1 MFGLPFAFA
10 LPAVLFGLIALPVI
24 WWLLRLTPPKPD
36 TEVFPPLRILQKLVK
51 REETPAKS
59 PWWLTLLRLMLAA
72 LVIFALARP
81 LLNPQTEI
89 ALEDGPLLIMIDN
102 SWASAS
108 DWPARQRTGTALIET
123 ANERGIPVAI
133 SPSVSA
139 PNATINLVDATTAAA
154 SFATLEPIAATP
166 DRSQALGRLNE
177 LAIGSENATLA
188 ILSDGL
194 AQIDQDRALDLALEA
209 SAGTITKTLLFNG
222 DISSLA
228 SISAAQNRTD
238 ALEATVIRAENS
250 QLADE
255 INVNAIDE
263 KGRLLG
269 TASAFFEDGA
279 SEAIASFNV
288 PFELRNDMA
297 NLRVEN
303 QANAAGTFLLD
314 ENNRRR
320 RFALFSGLAG
330 DEAQPLLSPL
340 YYIARAVEPYADIVR
355 PRTGDLSVDV
365 PEILEQGP
373 AVIVMADIGVL
384 PNVVEDQV
392 ENWIEA
398 GGTLVRFAGPRLAAS
413 AQDDPFLPVSLRSGE
428 RDLGGAL
435 TWSEPQ
441 VVAPFAA
448 DSPFAELDAPRDVTV
463 NRQLLANPNA
473 ELAEKTWASLQDGT
487 PLVTGER
494 RGKGTIVL
502 FHVTA
507 EATWSNLPISG
518 SFVDMLRRIADISA
532 NTGAGDS
539 AAQSA
544 NGETLGPLRTLRSDG
559 ELINPPAFVK
569 PRETGSETATTFE
582 NPAGLY
588 GTQDAF
594 SALNILKQDAVL
606 APFELPQTSA
616 PVEELPYAVAEQNDL
631 SGWLFAFAFLLL
643 VIDTLA
649 MLWINGRFKRSYKT
663 AGATAILLIA
673 IAATGVAPQRA
684 DAQDAKPGDEQLIE
698 NLDATRIG
706 YVLTGS
712 QQTDRISKAGISGIS
727 RYLASRT
734 AFEPSDPVG
743 LDIETDALAIY
754 PLIYFPID
762 ASADMPSDTAIARL
776 DAYMQGGGT
785 ILFDTRDQIGG
796 SFNAGQSP
804 ENQRLRA
811 IMRNLN
817 VPPLEPVPDD
827 HVLTKSFYILDSFP
841 GVYDGSP
848 LWVQTSV
855 VEEGIDR
862 PVRQGD
868 GVSPVLITGNDLA
881 GAWALDETGK
891 PLLPI
896 ASGNPLQRIYA
907 FRTGVNI
914 MMYMLTGNYKADQV
928 HIPALLERLG
938 Q

>member
-1 MFGLPFAFA
+1 MLGLPFAFA
-10 LPAVLFGLIALPVI
+10 LPAVLFGLIALPAI
-24 WWLLRLTPPKPD
+24 WWLLRLTPPKPE

-59 PWWLTLLRLMLAA
+59 PWWLTLLRLALAA

-81 LLNPQTEI
+81 LLNPQTEM
-89 ALEDGPLLIMIDN
+89 ALEEGPLLIMVDN

-108 DWPARQRTGTALIET
+108 DWQARQRTGAALIQS
-123 ANERGIPVAI
+123 AGERGIPVAI
-133 SPSVSA
+133 SPSVS
-139 PNATINLVDATTAAA
+139 PPSATIRLVDAATAAA
-154 SFATLEPIAATP
+154 SFATLEPVAAEP
-166 DRSQALGRLNE
+166 NRAQALGRLSE
-177 LAIGSENATLA
+177 AALGSENATLA

-194 AQIDQDRALDLALEA
+194 AQLEQDSALNLDANIV
-209 SAGTITKTLLFNG
+209 SKTLLFNG
-222 DISSLA
+222 EITQVAAISE
-228 SISAAQNRTD
+228 AQNRTN
-238 ALEATVIRAENS
+238 ALEATIIRSQNS

-269 TASAFFEDGA
+269 TATAFFEDGA
-279 SEAIASFNV
+279 SEAIAAFEV

-297 NLRVEN
+297 TLRIEN
-303 QANAAGTFLLD
+303 QKNAAATYMLD

-330 DEAQPLLSPL
+330 DEDQPLLSPL
-340 YYIARAVEPYADIVR
+340 YYIARAIQPYADIVR
-355 PRTGDLSVDV
+355 PRSNDLSVDI

-373 AVIVMADIGVL
+373 AVIIMADIGVL
-384 PNVVEDQV
+384 PNVVEGQI
-392 ENWIEA
+392 EEWIEA

-413 AQDDPFLPVSLRSGE
+413 ADDDPFLPVSLRSGE
-428 RDLGGAL
+428 RELGGAL
-435 TWSEPQ
+435 TWTEPQ
-441 VVAPFAA
+441 IVAPFSANG
-448 DSPFAELDAPRDVTV
+448 PFAELDAPRDVTV
-463 NRQLLANPNA
+463 NRQLLANPDA
-473 ELAEKTWASLQDGT
+473 QLAEKTWASLQDGT

-518 SFVDMLRRIADISA
+518 SFVDMLRRVADISA
-532 NTGAGDS
+532 NTGASDS
-539 AAQSA
+539 TSLSA
-544 NGETLGPLRTLRSDG
+544 TGEALSPLRTLRSDG
-559 ELINPPAFVK
+559 ELINPPSFVK
-569 PRETGSETATTFE
+569 PRDTASTAVTTYE

-594 SALNILKQDAVL
+594 SALNILNTGATL
-606 APFELPQTSA
+606 EPFVLPQTEV
-616 PVEELPYAVAEQNDL
+616 PTETLPYAVAEETDL
-631 SGWLFAFAFLLL
+631 SGWLFAIAFLLL
-643 VIDTLA
+643 IIDTLA
-649 MLWINGRFKRSYKT
+649 MLWINGRFKRSYKS
-663 AGATAILLIA
+663 AGASAALLIA
-673 IAATGVAPQRA
+673 IAAISFAPSPTH
-684 DAQDAKPGDEQLIE
+684 AQDAKPGDELLIE

-706 YVLTGS
+706 YVLTGR
-712 QQTDRISKAGISGIS
+712 QETDTITKAGISGIS

-734 AFEPSDPVG
+734 ALEPSDPVG

-762 ASADMPSDTAIARL
+762 ADADMPSETAIARL
-776 DAYMQGGGT
+776 DAYMQAGGS

-796 SFNAGQSP
+796 SFSSGQSP
-804 ENQRLRA
+804 ENQRLRD

-817 VPPLEPVPDD
+817 VPPLEPMPAD

-848 LWVQTSV
+848 LWVQASND
-855 VEEGIDR
+855 ENNIDR
-862 PVRQGD
+862 PVRSGD
-868 GVSPVLITGNDLA
+868 GVSPILITGNDLA
-881 GAWALDETGK
+881 GAWALDESGV
-891 PLLPI
+891 PLRPI
-896 ASGNPLQRIYA
+896 ASGNPMQRIYA

>member
-1 MFGLPFAFA
+1 MFGLPLAFA
-10 LPAVLFGLIALPVI
+10 VPAVLFGLIALPII

-36 TEVFPPLRILQKLVK
+36 SEVFPPLRILQMLVK
-51 REETPAKS
+51 REETPSKS
-59 PWWLTLLRLMLAA
+59 PWWLTLLRLLLAA

-89 ALEDGPLLIMIDN
+89 ALEDGPLLIMVDN

-108 DWPARQRTGTALIET
+108 DWPARQRTGAALIQS
-123 ANERGIPVAI
+123 AGERGVPVAI

-139 PNATINLVDATTAAA
+139 PNATITLVDAATAAA
-154 SFATLEPIAATP
+154 SFATLEPVAAEPNRAQALNRLSEAAT
-166 DRSQALGRLNE
+166 
-177 LAIGSENATLA
+177 GSENATLA

-194 AQIDQDRALDLALEA
+194 AQGKQDSALDFNSNAVA
-209 SAGTITKTLLFNG
+209 KTLLFNG
-222 DISSLA
+222 EVTQLAAISD
-228 SISAAQNRTD
+228 AQNRTD
-238 ALEATVIRAENS
+238 ALEATVIRSQNS

-269 TASAFFEDGA
+269 TATAYFEDGA
-279 SEAIASFNV
+279 NEAIAAFEV

-297 NLRVEN
+297 TLRIEN
-303 QANAAGTFLLD
+303 QANAAATYLLD

-340 YYIARAVEPYADIVR
+340 YYIERAILPYADIVR
-355 PRTGDLSVDV
+355 PRTNDLSVDI

-392 ENWIEA
+392 EDWIEA

-413 AQDDPFLPVSLRSGE
+413 AEDDPFLPVSLRSGE

-435 TWSEPQ
+435 TWTEPQ
-441 VVAPFAA
+441 VVAPFSATG
-448 DSPFAELDAPRDVTV
+448 PFAELDAPRDVTV
-463 NRQLLANPNA
+463 NRQLLANPDA
-473 ELAEKTWASLQDGT
+473 QLAEKTWASLQDGT

-494 RGKGTIVL
+494 RGQGTIVL

-532 NTGAGDS
+532 NTGAS
-539 AAQSA
+539 EIAAQSTA
-544 NGETLGPLRTLRSDG
+544 SETLAPLRIVRSDG
-559 ELINPPAFVK
+559 ELISPPAFVK
-569 PRETGSETATTFE
+569 PRDTGSSAVTTYE

-594 SALNILKQDAVL
+594 SALNILSSGAAL
-606 APFELPQTSA
+606 TPFIMPQTDA
-616 PVEELPYAVAEQNDL
+616 TVETLPYAVAEQTDL
-631 SGWLFAFAFLLL
+631 SGWLFALAFLLL
-643 VIDTLA
+643 IIDTLA

-663 AGATAILLIA
+663 AVASAALLIA
-673 IAATGVAPQRA
+673 ITVSGLVPNPAI
-684 DAQDAKPGDEQLIE
+684 AQDAKPGDELLIE

-706 YVLTGS
+706 YVLTGR
-712 QQTDRISKAGISGIS
+712 QDTDEITKAGISGIS
-727 RYLASRT
+727 RYLESRT

-762 ASADMPSDTAIARL
+762 ANADMPSDTAIARL
-776 DAYMQGGGT
+776 DAYMQSGGT
-785 ILFDTRDQIGG
+785 VLFDTRDQIGG

-804 ENQRLRA
+804 ENQRLRD

-817 VPPLEPVPDD
+817 VPPLEPVPAD
-827 HVLTKSFYILDSFP
+827 HVLTKSFYILDTFP
-841 GVYDGSP
+841 GIYDGSP
-848 LWVQTSV
+848 LWVQASTD
-855 VEEGIDR
+855 EEGIDR
-862 PVRQGD
+862 PVRRGD

-881 GAWALDETGK
+881 GAWALDEAGK